1 MLASGPPGLTE
12 AVGVAAGPAGA
23 VVGAGAAV
31 VAGALAGAGAAVVAA
46 ALGAAATADEVGLAE
61 ALVEVVGAG
70 LDDPQALTRIVPAM
84 TAAPAS
90 QRPRADLITLF
101 GCMR

>member
-1 MLASGPPGLTE
+1 LCAAICAQVVVAALVPPGLTGV
-12 AVGVAAGPAGA
+12 VGVVTGETDAAGGVGAATVEGA
-23 VVGAGAAV
+23 V
-31 VAGALAGAGAAVVAA
+31 
-46 ALGAAATADEVGLAE
+46 LGAAATAGEAGLADALAE
-61 ALVEVVGAG
+61 AVGVG
-70 LDDPQALTRIVPAM
+70 CDDPQALTSIVPAM

>member
-1 MLASGPPGLTE
+1 MAALVPPGLTGV
-12 AVGVAAGPAGA
+12 VGVVTDAAGGVGAAPVEGA
-23 VVGAGAAV
+23 V
-31 VAGALAGAGAAVVAA
+31 
-46 ALGAAATADEVGLAE
+46 LGAAAAAGEAGLAD
-61 ALVEVVGAG
+61 ALAEVVVMGVG
-70 LDDPQALTRIVPAM
+70 CDDPQALTSIVPAM